1 MKVNIFSDIRCPF
14 CYVGKKKFE
23 KALESFANAKDIQ
36 IEWHSFQLDPSLQS
50 DPSADPFEYFSKAK
64 GVSIEQ
70 AKQMHNH
77 AQNAGKEVGIEFNFA
92 NQKIANSLK
101 GHLLIQL
108 AKEKNISNEM
118 EEALFRAQF
127 IDGKN
132 IDSESDLIEIGKS
145 VGLSESEVK
154 EALNSDSL
162 RYKVKE
168 DEMLARKIGVRA
180 VPFFILNDKYGI
192 SGAQQPEMFL
202 EALEKSYKEFS
213 EGDKGLQILG
223 NSSTCD
229 VDGNCD

>member
-23 KALESFANAKDIQ
+23 KALESFAHAGDIEV
-36 IEWHSFQLDPSLQS
+36 EWHSFQLDPSLQS
-50 DPSADPFEYFSKAK
+50 DPHADSFEYFSKAK
-64 GVSIEQ
+64 GVSLEQ
-70 AKQMHNH
+70 AKQMHGH
-77 AQNAGKEVGIEFNFA
+77 AQNAGKEVGIDFEFA
-92 NQKIANSLK
+92 TQKIANSLK

-108 AKEKNISNEM
+108 AKQKNLASEM

-127 IDGKN
+127 IEGKN
-132 IDSESDLIEIGKS
+132 IDSESDLIEIGS
-145 VGLSESEVK
+145 SIGLSEMEVK
-154 EALNSDSL
+154 EALNSDEL

-192 SGAQQPEMFL
+192 SGAQQPSMFL

-213 EGDKGLQILG
+213 EGDKGLEILG
-223 NSSTCD
+223 NSPSCE
-229 VDGNCD
+229 VDGDCK

>member
-23 KALESFANAKDIQ
+23 KALESFEHAKDIE

-50 DPSADPFEYFSKAK
+50 DPNVDPFEYFSKAK
-64 GVSIEQ
+64 GVSLEQ
-70 AKQMHNH
+70 ARQMHAH
-77 AQNAGKEVGIEFNFA
+77 AQNAGKEVGIDFEFA
-92 NQKIANSLK
+92 TQKIANSLK

-108 AKEKNISNEM
+108 AKQKNLASEM
-118 EEALFRAQF
+118 EEALFSAQF
-127 IDGKN
+127 LEGKN
-132 IDSESDLIEIGKS
+132 IDSESDLIEIGTR
-145 VGLSESEVK
+145 VGLSEAEVI
-154 EALNSDSL
+154 EALNSDEL

-192 SGAQQPEMFL
+192 SGAQQPSMFL

-213 EGDKGLQILG
+213 EGDKGLEILG
-223 NSSTCD
+223 NSPSCE